1 MTEVLVCSRRLGERK
16 GDGSPPL
23 PRRSKFS
30 QAGGWEERE
39 KKKEKGKCFPR
50 IFPALKI
57 IRKSKNEVL
66 NK

>member
-1 MTEVLVCSRRLGERK
+1 MTEVLVCNRRLGERK
-16 GDGSPPL
+16 ERDLPPFPGDRNFDKLEVG
-23 PRRSKFS
+23 KK
-30 QAGGWEERE
+30 E